1 MELTKT
7 CNKCNETKTLDLF
20 YTNKKYH
27 LGVLGT
33 CIECHKLRSKEY
45 RASEHGQNVRIL
57 NYNAKKE
64 IIIEKSRIYR
74 EENKKA
80 LSERKKEYRLS
91 NLEFMRFKSRLKYEN
106 NKQKTLEINKRYRKN
121 NPEKMR
127 ELSKKDYKRSSEN
140 LTDRYVRNIM
150 KRHYPLVKEIPQE
163 IIELKRIIIKTYR
176 LCQQLQ
182 N

>member
-33 CIECHKLRSKEY
+33 C
-45 RASEHGQNVRIL
+45 
-57 NYNAKKE
+57 
-64 IIIEKSRIYR
+64 
-74 EENKKA
+74 
-80 LSERKKEYRLS
+80 RKKEYRLS